1 MFHVRFYYM
10 EHMFFSQLIKS
21 PNLFPVFHHLITP
34 LICQKPVKS
43 IRWLIRQFALFFFLL
58 NQSMNALD
66 SLKGW
71 QPYYRNANFNI
82 KNGQTTISFPGQKVT
97 GVALSVNAVYTTN
110 NFSANNS
117 IVNGNLVIT
126 LYDGVTKAADGV
138 AWLIVSGLI
147 KLE

>member
-1 MFHVRFYYM
+1 M
-10 EHMFFSQLIKS
+10 EKES
-21 PNLFPVFHHLITP
+21 PP
-34 LICQKPVKS
+34 
-43 IRWLIRQFALFFFLL
+43 AFLL

-71 QPYYRNANFNI
+71 QPYYRNANFTI
-82 KNGQTTISFPGQKVT
+82 KNGQTTISFPGQKVI
-97 GVALSVNAVYTTN
+97 GVALNVNAVYTTN